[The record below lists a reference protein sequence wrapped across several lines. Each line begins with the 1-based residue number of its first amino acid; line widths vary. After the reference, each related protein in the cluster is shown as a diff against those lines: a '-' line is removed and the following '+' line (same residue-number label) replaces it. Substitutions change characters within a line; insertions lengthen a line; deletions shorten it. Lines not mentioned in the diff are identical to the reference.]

1 MAKERKTSKANPQAN
16 NTYLIEGNPG
26 DNPKL
31 MAQVLKD
38 GTESLYL
45 EFYGGYTVVTSKKT
59 GKEYKKVIRY
69 TERLGLKLIR
79 SPRTPIERQ
88 KNKDA
93 LILAKKERFKRG
105 QQVLESEKGYK
116 LPKKDKINF
125 LEYFQTYIDNY
136 TKKDKRNVQL
146 ALRRFK
152 DFLKDTPE
160 YRKFAQRITP
170 QQINRDMIIDFTE
183 YLQSRSV
190 GEGAHTLFAR
200 FKKVVAY
207 ACEHDIFIKNPC
219 NKITI
224 KIDRSEL
231 KKDVLTEDEM
241 IQLITTHYPRE
252 NKNIR
257 RAFIFCL
264 YTGIRWCDVKDL
276 TFANVDFANRLLK
289 FNQNK
294 TGKTDPIPLDE
305 GRLMLIG
312 QPTQPDNRDEL
323 IFPLPSY
330 EMCLK
335 ALKRWVKRA
344 GINKHISWHCARHS
358 FAMIQLE
365 NGTDIRTISA
375 LLGHSGLQ
383 CTVQYTKA
391 LDKQKQKAI
400 SNNMPAIIID

>member
-16 NTYLIEGNPG
+16 NTYLIEGG
-26 DNPKL
+26 NPKL
-31 MAQVLKD
+31 MAQVLSD

-45 EFYGGYTVVTSKKT
+45 EYYGGFQVVTSKT
-59 GKEYKKVIRY
+59 GKEYKKAIRDC
-69 TERLGLKLIR
+69 ERLNLKLIR

-88 KNKDA
+88 KNKDT
-93 LILAKKERFKRG
+93 LKLAKKIRFEQEQKK
-105 QQVLESEKGYK
+105 LENDNGYRLK
-116 LPKKDKINF
+116 NKDDINF
-125 LEYFQTYIDNY
+125 LDYYQSYIDSY
-136 TKKDKRNVQL
+136 TKKDKRNIEL
-146 ALRRFK
+146 SFKRFK
-152 DFLKDTPE
+152 DFLSDTPE
-160 YRKFAQRITP
+160 YKKFSQRITP
-170 QQINRDMIIDFTE
+170 QQIDRDMILAFVE
-183 YLQSRSV
+183 YLNNRSV
-190 GEGAHTLFAR
+190 GEGAHTIFAR

-207 ACEHDIFIKNPC
+207 ACEHDIFLKNPC
-219 NKITI
+219 YKITV
-224 KIDRSEL
+224 KFDRNEL

-264 YTGIRWCDVKDL
+264 YTGIRWCDVKEL
-276 TFANVDFANRLLK
+276 TFANVDYTRKLLN

-294 TGKTDPIPLDE
+294 TGKQNPIPLDE
-305 GRLMLIG
+305 GRLTLIG
-312 QPTQPDNRDEL
+312 EPREPGNRNEL

-365 NGTDIRTISA
+365 NGTDIRTISG

-391 LDKQKQKAI
+391 LDRQKQKAI

>member
-1 MAKERKTSKANPQAN
+1 MAKKKYRAN
-16 NTYLIEGNPG
+16 NTYLIEGGNG

-31 MAQVLKD
+31 FAQVLSD
-38 GTESLYL
+38 GRESLYL
-45 EFYGGYTVVTSKKT
+45 EYYLGYSTVESKNGNIYKKT
-59 GKEYKKVIRY
+59 NRE
-69 TERLGLKLIR
+69 TERLGLYLWQA
-79 SPRTPIERQ
+79 PRTPIERQ
-88 KNKDA
+88 QNNDTLQLAKQIRYERGQQLLESNEGYRLNKNKD
-93 LILAKKERFKRG
+93 
-105 QQVLESEKGYK
+105 
-116 LPKKDKINF
+116 INF
-125 LEYFQTYIDNY
+125 LDYYQSYIDSY
-136 TKKDKRNVQL
+136 TKKDKRNIEL
-146 ALRRFK
+146 SFKRFK
-152 DFLKDTPE
+152 DFLRDTPE
-160 YRKFAQRITP
+160 YNKYIKRITP
-170 QQINRDMIIDFTE
+170 QQIDRDMILAFVE

-190 GEGAHTLFAR
+190 GEGAHTLYAR

-207 ACEHDIFIKNPC
+207 AFDHGVFLKNPC

-264 YTGIRWCDVKDL
+264 YTGIRWCDVKEL
-276 TFANVDFANRLLK
+276 TFANVDYTRKLLN

-294 TGKTDPIPLDE
+294 TGKQNPIPLDE
-305 GRLMLIG
+305 GRLTLIG
-312 QPTQPDNRDEL
+312 EPTEPGNRNEL

-365 NGTDIRTISA
+365 NGTDIRTISG

-391 LDKQKQKAI
+391 LDRQKQKAI

>member
-1 MAKERKTSKANPQAN
+1 MTSLNFCH
-16 NTYLIEGNPG
+16 
-26 DNPKL
+26 
-31 MAQVLKD
+31 VLND
-38 GTESLYL
+38 YYQS
-45 EFYGGYTVVTSKKT
+45 
-59 GKEYKKVIRY
+59 
-69 TERLGLKLIR
+69 
-79 SPRTPIERQ
+79 
-88 KNKDA
+88 
-93 LILAKKERFKRG
+93 
-105 QQVLESEKGYK
+105 
-116 LPKKDKINF
+116 
-125 LEYFQTYIDNY
+125 YIDNY
-136 TKKDKRNVQL
+136 TKKDKRNIEL
-146 ALRRFK
+146 SFKRFK

-160 YRKFAQRITP
+160 YNKYIKRITP
-170 QQINRDMIIDFTE
+170 QQINRDMVQTFTE

-190 GEGAHTLFAR
+190 GEGAHTIFAR

-207 ACEHDIFIKNPC
+207 ACEHDIFLKNPC
-219 NKITI
+219 YKITV
-224 KIDRSEL
+224 KFDRNEL

-276 TFANVDFANRLLK
+276 TFANVDYASRRLN

-294 TGKTDPIPLDE
+294 TGISEPIPLDE

-312 QPTQPDNRDEL
+312 QPTQPNNRNEL

-375 LLGHSGLQ
+375 LLGHSSLQ

-391 LDKQKQKAI
+391 LNRQKQEAI
-400 SNNMPAIIID
+400 QNNMPAIIID

>member
-16 NTYLIEGNPG
+16 NTYLIEGG
-26 DNPKL
+26 NPKL
-31 MAQVLKD
+31 MAQVLSD

-45 EFYGGYTVVTSKKT
+45 EYYGGFQVVTSKT
-59 GKEYKKVIRY
+59 GKEYKKAIRDC
-69 TERLGLKLIR
+69 ERLNLKLIR

-88 KNKDA
+88 QNKDTLALAQKIRFEQEQKKLENDNGYRLKNKD
-93 LILAKKERFKRG
+93 
-105 QQVLESEKGYK
+105 
-116 LPKKDKINF
+116 DINF
-125 LEYFQTYIDNY
+125 LDYYQSYIDSY

-170 QQINRDMIIDFTE
+170 RQINRDMILDFTE

-207 ACEHDIFIKNPC
+207 ACEHDVFVKNPC

-264 YTGIRWCDVKDL
+264 YTGIRWCDVKEL
-276 TFANVDFANRLLK
+276 TFANVDYTRKLLN

-294 TGKTDPIPLDE
+294 TGKQNPIPLDE
-305 GRLMLIG
+305 GRLTLIG
-312 QPTQPDNRDEL
+312 EPREPGNRNEL

-365 NGTDIRTISA
+365 NGTDIRTISG

-391 LDKQKQKAI
+391 LDRQKQKAI

>member
-1 MAKERKTSKANPQAN
+1 MAKKNYRAN
-16 NTYLIEGNPG
+16 NTYLIEGGKG

-31 MAQVLKD
+31 MAQALSD
-38 GTESLYL
+38 GRDSLYL
-45 EFYGGYTVVTSKKT
+45 EYYRGFTVRESKN
-59 GKEYKKVIRY
+59 GKIYKSPNRES
-69 TERLGLKLIR
+69 ERLGLYLWR
-79 SPRTPIERQ
+79 APRTPIERQ
-88 KNKDA
+88 QNKDT
-93 LILAKKERFKRG
+93 LELAKKMRFERG
-105 QQVLESEKGYK
+105 QQELENNEGYR
-116 LPKKDKINF
+116 LKKKNDINF
-125 LEYFQTYIDNY
+125 LDYYQSYIDNY
-136 TKKDKRNVQL
+136 TKKDKRNIEL
-146 ALRRFK
+146 SFKRFK
-152 DFLKDTPE
+152 DFLEDTPE
-160 YRKFAQRITP
+160 YNKYQKRITP
-170 QQINRDMIIDFTE
+170 QQINRDMILAFVE
-183 YLQSRSV
+183 YLNNRSV
-190 GEGAHTLFAR
+190 GEGAHTIFAR

-207 ACEHDIFIKNPC
+207 ACEHDIFLKNPC
-219 NKITI
+219 YKITV
-224 KIDRSEL
+224 KFDRNEL

-276 TFANVDFANRLLK
+276 TFANVDFGNRLLK

-294 TGKTDPIPLDE
+294 TGISEPIPLDE

-312 QPTQPDNRDEL
+312 QPTQPNNRNEL

-358 FAMIQLE
+358 FAMIQLR
-365 NGTDIRTISA
+365 NGTDIRTISG

-391 LDKQKQKAI
+391 LNRQKQEAI
-400 SNNMPAIIID
+400 QNNMPAIIID

>member
-1 MAKERKTSKANPQAN
+1 MAKKNYRAN
-16 NTYLIEGNPG
+16 NTYLIEGG
-26 DNPKL
+26 NPKL
-31 MAQVLKD
+31 MAQVLSD
-38 GTESLYL
+38 GTDSLYL
-45 EFYGGYTVVTSKKT
+45 EYYDGFTTAISKKT
-59 GKEYKKVIRY
+59 GKEYKKAIRY
-69 TERLGLKLIR
+69 CERLVLNLTR

-88 KNKDA
+88 KNKDT
-93 LILAKKERFKRG
+93 LELAKKIRFERG
-105 QQVLESEKGYK
+105 QKKLENDNGYR
-116 LPKKDKINF
+116 LKKRNDINF
-125 LEYFQTYIDNY
+125 LEYYQTYIDNY
-136 TKKDKRNVQL
+136 TKKDKRNIEL
-146 ALRRFK
+146 SFKRFK
-152 DFLKDTPE
+152 DFLRDTPE
-160 YRKFAQRITP
+160 YKRFAEAQRITP
-170 QQINRDMIIDFTE
+170 QQINRDMILAFVE
-183 YLQSRSV
+183 YLKNRSV
-190 GEGAHTLFAR
+190 GEGAHTIFAR

-365 NGTDIRTISA
+365 NGTDIRTISG

>member
-16 NTYLIEGNPG
+16 NTYLIEGG
-26 DNPKL
+26 NPKL
-31 MAQVLKD
+31 MAQVLSD

-45 EFYGGYTVVTSKKT
+45 EYYGGFQVVTSKT
-59 GKEYKKVIRY
+59 GKEYKKAIRDC
-69 TERLGLKLIR
+69 ERLNLKLIR

-88 KNKDA
+88 QNKDTLALAQKIRFEQEQKKLENDNGYRLKNKD
-93 LILAKKERFKRG
+93 
-105 QQVLESEKGYK
+105 
-116 LPKKDKINF
+116 DINF
-125 LEYFQTYIDNY
+125 LDYYQSYIDSY

-170 QQINRDMIIDFTE
+170 RQINRDMILDFTE

-207 ACEHDIFIKNPC
+207 ACEHDVFVKNPC
-219 NKITI
+219 YKITV
-224 KIDRSEL
+224 KFDRNEL

-264 YTGIRWCDVKDL
+264 YTGIRWCDVKEL
-276 TFANVDFANRLLK
+276 TFANVDYTRKLLN

-294 TGKTDPIPLDE
+294 TGKQNPIPLDE
-305 GRLMLIG
+305 GRLTLIG
-312 QPTQPDNRDEL
+312 EPTEPGNRNEL

-365 NGTDIRTISA
+365 NGTDIRTISG

-391 LDKQKQKAI
+391 LDRQKQKAI